1 MGPIDAVEAAGAGI
15 ADLNQLWLRGELPES
30 LTAPDDRESALRRQ
44 DLIRAYLERDLPF
57 MAPRLPSETMGRL
70 WTMLAHSQG
79 GLFNA
84 SSLANSLAI
93 TAPTVTHYVDIL
105 CDLGLVRRL
114 SPWFANVGKRLV
126 KSPKIYVRDAGL
138 LHALLRL
145 ETIADLLGHPI
156 AGASWEGFVIEN
168 IINAIGD
175 RYDPYFYRTANGSE
189 IDLLLVRGGMPKIAI
204 EIKRSTAP
212 TVERGF
218 HLACDDLNVEKRWL
232 IYPGITVYPRGHGID
247 VLPLTAAIET
257 LLSNC

>member
-1 MGPIDAVEAAGAGI
+1 MKEAAGAGI
-15 ADLNQLWLRGELPES
+15 ADLNQLWLRGGFPES

-44 DLIRAYLERDLPF
+44 DLIRAYLERDLPL

-70 WTMLAHSQG
+70 WTMLAHCQG

-105 CDLGLVRRL
+105 CDLGLGEVVAL
-114 SPWFANVGKRLV
+114 FANVGKRLV

-189 IDLLLVRGGMPKIAI
+189 IDLLLVRGGMPKIAM
-204 EIKRSTAP
+204 R
-212 TVERGF
+212 
-218 HLACDDLNVEKRWL
+218 
-232 IYPGITVYPRGHGID
+232 
-247 VLPLTAAIET
+247 
-257 LLSNC
+257 